1 MFQVGD
7 RFKSTLNNRSY
18 VFTRELGAGG
28 TATVFAAES
37 EDGYVSA
44 IKVIRPNDD
53 LDEEF
58 LLREARLWAA
68 LPEHP
73 NIVTLD
79 EIHSSEHGP
88 LLVLEYVGGG
98 TLHDEMLRAGG
109 PLPHA
114 RVIEVGTMLCT
125 AMGFIHTQTG
135 IVHRD
140 LKPLNCMLDQKFNVK
155 ITDFGIASGAT
166 VIHHEGQVTQTTV
179 TQQRGTLPFMAPE
192 QYEETALDQ
201 RTDIYAIGVTLI
213 QLLTTALPMPLERV
227 WAEDVLFATKDAIG
241 KPELVEILAKCVAKR
256 RRDRWRDF
264 DKLHDALD
272 QLRPP
277 GQAKRRKPDNAEKHD
292 AGDLVRRARHILS
305 INYMNATGP
314 EFEDA
319 CADALQMFLEARR
332 LGADSGWLCSDIASV
347 YRKLQDYS
355 NAFEWYGKALA
366 ASPQDATILGN
377 VAQCMREVGQT
388 EPAIQLFQRAL
399 KIAPENV
406 TLLANYAG
414 ALNEAG
420 NQDEARRQLELA
432 NQLAP
437 DNPIIQ
443 RDLQYLRSL

>member
-7 RFKSTLNNRSY
+7 RFTSTFNNRSY
-18 VFTRELGAGG
+18 VFTQELGEGG
-28 TATVFAAES
+28 TATVFAAEA

-44 IKVIRPNDD
+44 IKVIRPSAG

-68 LPEHP
+68 LPQHP

-88 LLVLEYVGGG
+88 LLVLEYIGGG
-98 TLHDEMLRAGG
+98 TLHDEIVRAGG

-114 RVIEVGTMLCT
+114 RVIEVGAMLCT
-125 AMGFIHTQTG
+125 GMSFIHTQTG

-140 LKPLNCMLDQKFNVK
+140 LKPLNCMLDQKFSIK

-166 VIHHEGQVTQTTV
+166 VVHREGQLTQTTV
-179 TQQRGTLPFMAPE
+179 TQQRGTLPYMAPE
-192 QYEETALDQ
+192 QYEETSLDQ

-213 QLLTTALPMPLERV
+213 QLLTTALPMPTERV

-241 KPELVEILAKCVAKR
+241 RPELVEILAKCVANR
-256 RRDRWRDF
+256 RRDRWRVF
-264 DKLHDALD
+264 DELHDALD
-272 QLRPP
+272 QLRPA
-277 GQAKRRKPDNAEKHD
+277 GQAKRKRPDAAIEHTAD
-292 AGDLVRRARHILS
+292 DLIRRARHILS
-305 INYMNATGP
+305 INYMNTAAP
-314 EFEDA
+314 EFESA

-332 LGADSGWLCSDIASV
+332 LGNDAGWLCCDIANV
-347 YRKLQDYS
+347 YRKLQDYP
-355 NAFEWYGKALA
+355 NAIEWYGKALA

-377 VAQCMREVGQT
+377 VAQCMREVGQP
-388 EPAIQLFQRAL
+388 EPAIQMFQRAL
-399 KIAPENV
+399 KLAPQNIA
-406 TLLANYAG
+406 LLANYAG

-420 NQDEARRQLELA
+420 NPNEARRQLEFA

-443 RDLQYLRSL
+443 RDLKYLRSL

>member
-1 MFQVGD
+1 MFRVGD

-44 IKVIRPNDD
+44 IKVIRPNDS

-73 NIVTLD
+73 NIVTLK
-79 EIHSSEHGP
+79 EVHPSRHGP

-109 PLPHA
+109 PLAHA
-114 RVIEVGTMLCT
+114 RVIEVGAMLC
-125 AMGFIHTQTG
+125 AGMGFIHTETG

-140 LKPLNCMLDQKFNVK
+140 LKPMNCMLDQKSNVK

-166 VIHHEGQVTQTTV
+166 VVHCGGEAAQTTV
-179 TQQRGTLPFMAPE
+179 TLQRGTPPFMAPE
-192 QYEETALDQ
+192 QFEETALDQ

-213 QLLTTALPMPLERV
+213 QMLTTALPMPIERV

-241 KPELVEILAKCVAKR
+241 NPKLIEILAKCVANR
-256 RRDRWRDF
+256 RRDRWKDF
-264 DKLHDALD
+264 DELHDALD
-272 QLRPP
+272 ELRPP
-277 GQAKRRKPDNAEKHD
+277 GQAQRRKPNEGAGQDAE
-292 AGDLVRRARHILS
+292 DLVRRARHILS
-305 INYMNATGP
+305 INYMNATAP
-314 EFEDA
+314 EFKDR
-319 CADALQMFLEARR
+319 CADALQMFFEARR
-332 LGADSGWLCSDIASV
+332 LGIDAGWLCSDIGSV
-347 YRKLQDYS
+347 YRKLQDYPR
-355 NAFEWYGKALA
+355 AFDWYRKALA
-366 ASPQDATILGN
+366 ASPEDVTILGN
-377 VAQCMREVGQT
+377 VAQCLREVGQT
-388 EPAIQLFQRAL
+388 EPALQMFQRAL
-399 KIAPENV
+399 QIAPQNV

-420 NQDEARRQLELA
+420 NQDEALRQLERA
-432 NQLAP
+432 NQIAP
-437 DNPIIQ
+437 ENPIIQ
-443 RDLQYLRSL
+443 QDLQYLRSL